1 MKKLEKYEEIWMVLT
16 DIILMKHQN
25 VLVCLNIVDGC
36 HIRTHPTHS
45 SSGFVSNLRYILF
58 SMECFFQKNL
68 KVNFYNEP
76 ITEVVIILY
85 RLFNDI
91 YIRE

>member
-1 MKKLEKYEEIWMVLT
+1 MNEISVLPWESF
-16 DIILMKHQN
+16 L
-25 VLVCLNIVDGC
+25 
-36 HIRTHPTHS
+36 RPTESDSPVHWI
-45 SSGFVSNLRYILF
+45 FDQFEVYF
-58 SMECFFQKNL
+58 YTSMECFFQKNL

-85 RLFNDI
+85 RLFIGI